1 MITQFAEWSAGLAEQ
16 APLSSIANTT
26 VGIEAAEYLTR
37 LSDFKLPAGQ
47 NSGVQPEPL
56 LPALGGLPFSLS
68 RVINHQLDAWQRHG
82 IKPVFVFSGLNLLK
96 DDFTASEQAVRKL
109 EDAWRFYDGN
119 NGGAAVET
127 FKSYRTKPTD
137 LFRYL
142 QTILRKREIEWI
154 VAPYTATAQ
163 VGSVIVDHVRSMAN

>member
-96 DDFTASEQAVRKL
+96 FEVSTISFTK
-109 EDAWRFYDGN
+109 
-119 NGGAAVET
+119 
-127 FKSYRTKPTD
+127 
-137 LFRYL
+137 
-142 QTILRKREIEWI
+142 
-154 VAPYTATAQ
+154 TAT
-163 VGSVIVDHVRSMAN
+163 